1 MCGRQAL
8 SHRRM
13 RAVAWGMV
21 LFGLAG
27 PSGAQTR
34 SVTGQTGILGEWE
47 LTATVA
53 EQGDGAGRQ
62 WTGPL
67 NLKHVGFC
75 SADGPEEKTGEL
87 RLSVSDSAAEA
98 TATLMIEGTTCTFR
112 GRLRKDYDGIMT
124 CPDRRDVPMMLSIR

>member
-1 MCGRQAL
+1 
-8 SHRRM
+8 M
-13 RAVAWGMV
+13 RAVVWGMV

-34 SVTGQTGILGEWE
+34 SVSGQTGILGEWE

-53 EQGDGAGRQ
+53 EQGDGAGRR
-62 WTGPL
+62 WAGPL
-67 NLKHVGFC
+67 SLKHVGFC

-112 GRLRKDYDGIMT
+112 GRLRKAYDGIMT